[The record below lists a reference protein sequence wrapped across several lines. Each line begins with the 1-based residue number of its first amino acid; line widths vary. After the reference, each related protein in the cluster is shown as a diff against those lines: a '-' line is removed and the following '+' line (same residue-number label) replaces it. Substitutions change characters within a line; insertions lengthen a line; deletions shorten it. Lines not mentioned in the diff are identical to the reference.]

1 LTVCILGGGIIGLFC
16 AWEATERGLEV
27 IVIER
32 GQPGGDSCSQGN
44 AGMIVPSHFI
54 PLAAPGMVSYGLS
67 QLGNPESPFWVRPR
81 LSLDLLDW
89 GWKFMRASTKEK
101 AERAGPLLRDLNNA
115 SRAAYDRLAD
125 AFENEFGLVKR
136 GLLMLTRTEH
146 ALDEENAVAERARA
160 LGIPAEALTPEEA
173 ARLDP
178 NVIMDIA
185 GAVYFPNDCHL
196 TPQKLT
202 AGLTRRLTE
211 RGVRF
216 FYDATVHHLEA
227 ASGRVAAAVLT
238 RTSDPALLL
247 PKAES
252 FIEADQ
258 FVLAG
263 GAWSSEIAR
272 SIGLKLPMQAGKGY
286 SLTLRTPPQLP
297 EICSILTEARVAV
310 TPMGSTLRVGGTMEI
325 AGNDLSVSESR
336 VRGIVQSVPLYYP
349 RFSESDFEGVKPWR
363 GLRPCTPDGLP
374 YLGRP
379 RLYKNLVVAT
389 GHAMMG
395 LSLAPVTGQ
404 LVGDLL
410 MGATPAIPLNLL
422 DPDRYGN
429 NS

>member
-1 LTVCILGGGIIGLFC
+1 MTVCILGGGVIGLCC
-16 AWEATERGLEV
+16 AWQATERGLDV

-32 GQPGGDSCSQGN
+32 GVPKSDNCSQGN
-44 AGMIVPSHFI
+44 AGMIVPSHFV
-54 PLAAPGMVSYGLS
+54 PLAAPGMVGYGLS
-67 QLGNPESPFWVRPR
+67 QLGNPESPFWIRPR
-81 LSLDLLDW
+81 ISLDLLDW
-89 GWKFMRASTKEK
+89 GWKFMRAATKER
-101 AERAGPLLRDLNNA
+101 AEKAGPLLRDLNNA
-115 SRAAYDRLAD
+115 SRTEFEKLATEFD
-125 AFENEFGLVKR
+125 DEFGLVKK

-146 ALDEENAVAERARA
+146 GLAEEVVHAEKATALK
-160 LGIPAEALTPEEA
+160 IPAEVLTPEEA

-178 NVIMDIA
+178 NVTMDIA
-185 GAVYFPNDCHL
+185 GAVFYPNDCHL
-196 TPQKLT
+196 TPQKLV

-227 ASGRVAAAVLT
+227 ASGRVSAVVVS

-247 PKAES
+247 PRDES

-258 FVLAG
+258 FVLAS
-263 GAWSSEIAR
+263 GAWSHEIAR
-272 SIGLKLPMQAGKGY
+272 TLELKLPMQAGKGY
-286 SLTLRTPPQLP
+286 SLTLKTPPQLP
-297 EICSILTEARVAV
+297 EICSIFTEARVAV

-336 VRGIVQSVPLYYP
+336 VRGIVRSVPEYYP
-349 RFSESDFEGVKPWR
+349 RFTEEHFEGVKPWR

-374 YLGRP
+374 YLGRTQKF
-379 RLYKNLVVAT
+379 KNLIVAT

-410 MGATPAIPLNLL
+410 MGATPEIPLNLL
-422 DPDRYGN
+422 DPDRYA
-429 NS
+429 